1 LKTIAFKVKKQYMK
15 KILVFSILLMMF
27 GAVSAQKKPVAKKS
41 ATKSKRVTKK
51 STSAVKTEFDE
62 LVCYEDGPC
71 TFSIHKGDTLVYDVF
86 APGSQYTLLVV
97 PNKFDAGVVA
107 DFNWI
112 TTGAVNKKGHVV
124 VGAKALQSGKS
135 YLSVLPEGELKLAD
149 ASALWL
155 GADNFKDLSSKETP
169 ISFDNGKPETFLSPE
184 EDAVSAAVNYK
195 GKEIS
200 LEGFAIQT
208 KPEGEPDRKEI
219 WVLNISSNLLMF
231 KISSNNFTM
240 QLKEVHERKVSAAIP
255 PKKKKSK

>member
-1 LKTIAFKVKKQYMK
+1 MK
-15 KILVFSILLMMF
+15 KILVF
-27 GAVSAQKKPVAKKS
+27 AVSLLAFGVMSAQTKTAKPAAKKAAS
-41 ATKSKRVTKK
+41 KSKRVTKK

-71 TFSIHKGDTLVYDVF
+71 TFSIHKGDTLVYDVYT
-86 APGSQYTLLVV
+86 PGSQYTMNVV

-112 TTGAVNKKGHVV
+112 ATGSVNKKGHVTIS
-124 VGAKALQSGKS
+124 AKALQSGKS
-135 YLSVLPEGELKLAD
+135 YLSTLPEGELKLTD

-155 GADNFKDLSSKETP
+155 GADNFKDLSNKETP
-169 ISFDNGKPETFLSPE
+169 VSFDNGKQETFLSPD
-184 EDAVSAAVNYK
+184 EDAVSAPVNYK

-208 KPEGEPDRKEI
+208 KAEGEPDRKEI

-231 KISSNNFTM
+231 KISSTNFTM
-240 QLKEVHERKVSAAIP
+240 QLKEVHEKKLAAAP
-255 PKKKKSK
+255 VPAKKKK

>member
-1 LKTIAFKVKKQYMK
+1 MK
-15 KILVFSILLMMF
+15 KIIIFSLLALVFGSI
-27 GAVSAQKKPVAKKS
+27 AAQTKTTKTTAKKA

-51 STSAVKTEFDE
+51 ATSAVKTEFDE

-71 TFSIHKGDTLVYDVF
+71 TFSIHRGDTLVYDVYT
-86 APGSQYTLLVV
+86 PGNQYTMLVI

-112 TTGAVNKKGHVV
+112 TAGSINKKGHVV
-124 VGAKALQSGKS
+124 ISSKALETGKS
-135 YLSVLPEGELKLAD
+135 YLASLPEGELKLTD

-155 GADNFKDLSSKETP
+155 GGENFKDLSNKETP
-169 ISFDNGKPETFLSPE
+169 VSFDNGKPETFKSPD
-184 EDAVSAAVNYK
+184 EDAVSAPVNYK

-208 KPEGEPDRKEI
+208 KAEGEPDRKEI
-219 WVLNISSNLLMF
+219 WVLNVSSNLLMF

-240 QLKEVHERKVSAAIP
+240 QLKEVRERKVAAAAAP
-255 PKKKKSK
+255 VKKKK

>member
-1 LKTIAFKVKKQYMK
+1 MK
-15 KILVFSILLMMF
+15 KILAFSVLLLSF
-27 GAVSAQKKPVAKKS
+27 GALCAQTKPAKPAAKKG
-41 ATKSKRVTKK
+41 ATKGKRVTKK

-71 TFSIHKGDTLVYDVF
+71 TFSIHKGDTLVYDVY
-86 APGSQYTLLVV
+86 APGNQYTMLVI

-112 TTGAVNKKGHVV
+112 TTGSVNKKGHVNIS
-124 VGAKALQSGKS
+124 GKALQSGKT
-135 YLSVLPEGELKLAD
+135 YLSTLPEGELKLTD

-155 GADNFKDLSSKETP
+155 GADNFKDLSAKQTP
-169 ISFDNGKPETFLSPE
+169 VAFDNGKPETFLSPD
-184 EDAVSAAVNYK
+184 EDAVSAPVNYK
-195 GKEIS
+195 GKDIS

-231 KISSNNFTM
+231 KISSTNFTM
-240 QLKEVHERKVSAAIP
+240 QLKEVHEKKITAAP
-255 PKKKKSK
+255 VKKKK

>member
-1 LKTIAFKVKKQYMK
+1 MK
-15 KILVFSILLMMF
+15 KVFVFAISLLALGSVF
-27 GAVSAQKKPVAKKS
+27 AQTKTAKPAAKKS
-41 ATKSKRVTKK
+41 ATKGKRVTKK

-71 TFSIHKGDTLVYDVF
+71 TFSIHRGDTLVYDVYT
-86 APGSQYTLLVV
+86 AGSQYTMLVI

-112 TTGAVNKKGHVV
+112 TTGSVNKKGHVTIS
-124 VGAKALQSGKS
+124 AKALQSGKN
-135 YLSVLPEGELKLAD
+135 YLASLPEGDLKLTD

-155 GADNFKDLSSKETP
+155 GADNFKDLSKKETP
-169 ISFDNGKPETFLSPE
+169 VSFDGGKAETFVSPE
-184 EDAVSAAVNYK
+184 EDAVSAPVNYK
-195 GKEIS
+195 GKDIS

-240 QLKEVHERKVSAAIP
+240 QLKEVHEKKLSAAP
-255 PKKKKSK
+255 AKAKKK

>member
-1 LKTIAFKVKKQYMK
+1 MNKVL
-15 KILVFSILLMMF
+15 IFSLFLLTA
-27 GAVSAQKKPVAKKS
+27 GALATNAQTAKPGAKKS
-41 ATKSKRVTKK
+41 AIKGKKVTKK
-51 STSAVKTEFDE
+51 NTSTVKTEFDE

-86 APGSQYTLLVV
+86 VPGSQYTLMVV

-112 TTGAVNKKGHVV
+112 ATGSVNKKGHVIIS
-124 VGAKALQSGKS
+124 AKALQSGKS
-135 YLSVLPEGELKLAD
+135 YLSTLPEGELKLTD

-155 GADNFKDLSSKETP
+155 GADNFKDLSNKATP
-169 ISFDNGKPETFLSPE
+169 VTFDNGKQETFLSPD
-184 EDAVSAAVNYK
+184 EDAVSAPVNYK
-195 GKEIS
+195 GKDIS

-231 KISSNNFTM
+231 KISSTNFTM
-240 QLKEVHERKVSAAIP
+240 QLKEVHERKVTAVPAKKAAP
-255 PKKKKSK
+255 VKKKA

>member
-1 LKTIAFKVKKQYMK
+1 MK
-15 KILVFSILLMMF
+15 KLLVFSIFLLTL
-27 GAVSAQKKPVAKKS
+27 GAVSAQTKPVAKKS
-41 ATKSKRVTKK
+41 ATKGKRVTKK

-62 LVCYEDGPC
+62 LVCYQDGPC

-86 APGSQYTLLVV
+86 TTGNQYTMMVI

-112 TTGAVNKKGHVV
+112 TTGSVTKKGHVTISS
-124 VGAKALQSGKS
+124 KALQSGKS
-135 YLSVLPEGELKLAD
+135 YLSTLPEGELKLTD

-155 GADNFKDLSSKETP
+155 GADNFKDLSKKETP
-169 ISFDNGKPETFLSPE
+169 VAFDNGKAETFLSPD
-184 EDAVSAAVNYK
+184 EDAVSSPVNYK
-195 GKEIS
+195 GKDIS

-231 KISSNNFTM
+231 KITSTNFTM
-240 QLKEVHERKVSAAIP
+240 QLKEVHEKKIAVSAAKKTAAP
-255 PKKKKSK
+255 AKKKA

>member
-1 LKTIAFKVKKQYMK
+1 MK
-15 KILVFSILLMMF
+15 KVLVFSIFLLTL
-27 GAVSAQKKPVAKKS
+27 GAVSAQTKPAAKKG

-71 TFSIHKGDTLVYDVF
+71 TFSIHRGDTLVYDVYT
-86 APGSQYTLLVV
+86 PGNQYTMLVV

-112 TTGAVNKKGHVV
+112 ATGSVNKKGHVTISS
-124 VGAKALQSGKS
+124 KALQSGKS
-135 YLSVLPEGELKLAD
+135 YLSTLPEGELKLTD

-155 GADNFKDLSSKETP
+155 GADNFKDLSKKETP
-169 ISFDNGKPETFLSPE
+169 VAFDNGKAETFMSPD
-184 EDAVSAAVNYK
+184 EDAVSAPVNYK
-195 GKEIS
+195 GKDIS

-208 KPEGEPDRKEI
+208 KPEGDPDRKEI

-231 KISSNNFTM
+231 KISSTNFTM
-240 QLKEVHERKVSAAIP
+240 QLKEVHEKKITSAPVKKGAAP
-255 PKKKKSK
+255 AKKKA

>member
-1 LKTIAFKVKKQYMK
+1 MK
-15 KILVFSILLMMF
+15 KIIIFSLLALVFGSI
-27 GAVSAQKKPVAKKS
+27 AAQTKTAKTTAKKA

-51 STSAVKTEFDE
+51 ATSAVKTEFDE

-71 TFSIHKGDTLVYDVF
+71 TFSIHRGDTLVYDVYT
-86 APGSQYTLLVV
+86 PGNQYTMLVI

-112 TTGAVNKKGHVV
+112 TSGSINKKGHVV
-124 VGAKALQSGKS
+124 ISSKALETGKS
-135 YLSVLPEGELKLAD
+135 YLASLPEGELKLTD

-155 GADNFKDLSSKETP
+155 GGENFKDLSNKETP
-169 ISFDNGKPETFLSPE
+169 VSFDNGKPETFKSPE
-184 EDAVSAAVNYK
+184 EDAVSAPVNYK

-208 KPEGEPDRKEI
+208 KAEGEPDRKEI
-219 WVLNISSNLLMF
+219 WVLNVSSNLLMF

-240 QLKEVHERKVSAAIP
+240 QLKEVRERKVAVAAAP
-255 PKKKKSK
+255 VKKKK